1 MPVLPS
7 LPIAGTRVA
16 SERVWQ
22 RNIPLP
28 IRKQYGVEVIMFYKT
43 SISKTSVCPTTLK
56 YIKTATSQTFW
67 IKFWDISIS
76 FKLQSSSL
84 DHCDVANVNGKRP
97 MSTSSSLWQ
106 VSKALLNWVDL
117 NIFLL
122 WNVEEVNII
131 IRTIRIKV
139 WHITRSNTW

>member
-16 SERVWQ
+16 SERLWQ

-43 SISKTSVCPTTLK
+43 SISKTSVCPTTNTLK
-56 YIKTATSQTFW
+56 LQLAKLSGSNFE
-67 IKFWDISIS
+67 ISIS